1 MATRKQ
7 TANPFYYVLLV
18 VGVTFALTACAY
30 GVMTVHKME
39 PSRTAAGSTAGTWVI
54 EFMDDHGATTMIT
67 ELVVLAVVTGAAIG
81 TDRIRARRTRSCN
94 ASGLAE
100 QSESER
106 CER

>member
-30 GVMTVHKME
+30 SVMTVHKME
-39 PSRTAAGSTAGTWVI
+39 PSPTPAGSTAGTWII

-67 ELVVLAVVTGAAIG
+67 ELVVLAVATGAAIG
-81 TDRIRARRTRSCN
+81 TDRIRARRTKSCN
-94 ASGLAE
+94 ASGSVKR
-100 QSESER
+100 SESER
-106 CER
+106 SE